1 MPYRR
6 LPNTDQS
13 RLRALRIAVEQAD
26 RQDYNQVISL
36 KTLHEAQTYL
46 TEFEIKLIQ
55 YQQTFENQVN
65 ANKRYQLL
73 ISNVRMY
80 ISHFIQVLN
89 MSVIRGE
96 IKKEYKSFYQLDIE
110 NHTVPDLSTESS
122 LLEWGKK
129 IIDGENERLHNGG
142 FPIYNPT
149 IGKVRVH
156 YDVFKEYWETQRF
169 LQATTNRVW
178 TDLDKFR
185 EKGDAIILDIWNQVE
200 RSFKHCKPH
209 ARLTNCQKY
218 GLIYYYRRG
227 EKEFTPEDDLI
238 LEKQESMTLFS

>member
-13 RLRALRIAVEQAD
+13 RLRALRIAIEQAD
-26 RQDYNQVISL
+26 RQDYDQVISL

-46 TEFEIKLIQ
+46 KEFEIKLIQ
-55 YQQTFENQVN
+55 YRQTFENQVN

-89 MSVIRGE
+89 MAVIRGE

-129 IIDGENERLHNGG
+129 IIDGETERLHNGG

-178 TDLDKFR
+178 AELDKFR
-185 EKGDAIILDIWNQVE
+185 DKGDAIILDIWNQVE
-200 RSFKHCKPH
+200 RSFRHCKPY
-209 ARLTNCQKY
+209 ARLTKCQQY

-227 EKEFTPEDDLI
+227 EKEITQEDDLI
-238 LEKQESMTLFS
+238 LETQESRTLFS